1 MIASMPEP
9 AEFVPAQYNTLV
21 IEGYEFDDGVL
32 TTRYALTGP
41 EVAVMS
47 FTETF
52 DFREVDPEALAA
64 VAGSTLRRPHDRLLR
79 LLALTACVSYYK
91 LAAPG
96 RVIVAFETTEFELD
110 YLRRLIRGGLGE
122 FAYENDLPGALTPEV
137 DAVGVLAALPQVA
150 AADDFDVAAPA
161 LVPVGGGKDSVVTLE
176 ALKSDGRR
184 PVAFSVNQ
192 YQPIDDCIAVSGLDA
207 VRVRRT
213 LDPKM
218 RALNA
223 GGAYNGH
230 IPVTAV
236 NSTIG
241 LITADLLGLGPVIM
255 SNEQSADIEN
265 LRWHGFDVN
274 HQWSKSIV
282 YENLLRSVLGEYGLD
297 PDRYFSLLR
306 ALPETAI
313 ADKFAQN
320 PQYFDVFVSCNRSFA
335 LDPARRTRWCG
346 ECPKCL
352 FVFVILAPRLP
363 KERMVEI
370 FAGDV
375 LDRPEHRELYRELAG
390 MTKHKP
396 FECVGDYSEVAE
408 SLVTLMDQ
416 PEWADDAIVR
426 YMAENRAELQARAA
440 GKAPIV
446 GSGNVPAEYSGIFD
460 ALIADQPAE
469 RSFIDG

>member
-1 MIASMPEP
+1 MPVS
-9 AEFVPAQYNTLV
+9 AEFLPAQYNTLV
-21 IEGYEFDDGVL
+21 IEGYEVDGAAL
-32 TTRYALTGP
+32 RTRYALTGP
-41 EVAVMS
+41 GVSVRS

-52 DFREVDPEALAA
+52 DFGEIGVGRLGA
-64 VAGSTLRRPHDRLLR
+64 VPNEHLLR
-79 LLALTACVSYYK
+79 LLAITACVSYYK
-91 LAAPG
+91 LAAPS
-96 RVIVAFETTEFELD
+96 RITVAFAATEFELD
-110 YLRRLIRGGLGE
+110 YLRQLIGGGLGE
-122 FAYENDLPGALTPEV
+122 FAYENDLPGALTPTV
-137 DAVGVLAALPQVA
+137 DAVEVLTELPGVGS
-150 AADDFDVAAPA
+150 DSFDVAAPA

-192 YQPIDDCIAVSGLDA
+192 YQPIDDCISVSGLDA
-207 VRVRRT
+207 VRVRRK

-218 RALNA
+218 GELNA

-230 IPVTAV
+230 IPVTAI
-236 NSTIG
+236 NSAIG

-265 LRWHGFDVN
+265 LRWHGFDIN
-274 HQWSKSIV
+274 HQWSKSIG
-282 YENLLRSVLGEYGLD
+282 YENLLRSVLGAYGLD

-352 FVFVILAPRLP
+352 FVFVILAPRIGKDRL
-363 KERMVEI
+363 VEI

-375 LDRPEHRELYRELAG
+375 LDRPEHQELYRELAG

-416 PEWADDAIVR
+416 PEWADDVLVK
-426 YMAENRAELQARAA
+426 YMAGHRPELEARAS
-440 GKAPIV
+440 GKAPII
-446 GSGNVPAEYSGIFD
+446 GSGNVPAEYAGIFA
-460 ALIADQPAE
+460 ALTADHSASEAE
-469 RSFIDG
+469 RASIDG